1 MGGLNKQ
8 TYCEQVVDFIRA
20 KILAGELSPLSP
32 VKEAAIADELSISR
46 APVREAMQILVREG
60 LIEGHPQKRKYVRA
74 LTAKQIRNSYFTGG
88 VLEAA
93 AVAAV
98 VECYSDEDIAAL
110 ESIVARMLAVARQSG
125 SVAEQAPLDDAFHDL
140 LFTRVDNEL
149 VVELCKRS
157 CQGISK
163 FLLFKHWVKLFP
175 AQMVY
180 ERHLE
185 IVTAIKSRD
194 QALVESVIRAHY
206 ISSGEKMAAF
216 GVDVYCAAA

>member
-20 KILAGELSPLSP
+20 KILAGELPPLSP
-32 VKEAAIADELSISR
+32 VKEVAIADELSSAGRRCARPCRFWCARDSSKAIRRS
-46 APVREAMQILVREG
+46 VNMSG
-60 LIEGHPQKRKYVRA
+60 A